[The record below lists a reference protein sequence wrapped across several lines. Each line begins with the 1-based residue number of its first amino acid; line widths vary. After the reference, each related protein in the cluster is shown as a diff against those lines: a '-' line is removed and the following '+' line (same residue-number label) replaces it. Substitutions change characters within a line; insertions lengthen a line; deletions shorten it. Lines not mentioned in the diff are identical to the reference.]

1 MRCSPASPSRSRT
14 RSSASTPRPDRS
26 PFRWRCS
33 FRSWPGSSGCS
44 TRSAC
49 CAFRTSSRRA
59 PWRGWPW
66 ADSGASPGPWAHGS
80 RPLLPVGPF
89 DPGLV
94 EVGVHSGPDGGVEV
108 VVAEPL
114 VERVALEPVL
124 HRALHL
130 GEPQVDALGG
140 ELLVEFPED

>member
-1 MRCSPASPSRSRT
+1 MRCSLASPSRSRT

-33 FRSWPGSSGCS
+33 FRS
-44 TRSAC
+44 
-49 CAFRTSSRRA
+49 SSRRA

-94 EVGVHSGPDGGVEV
+94 EVGVPRGPDGGVEV